1 MEQKVKITLLG
12 GVNEVG
18 GNMVFL
24 EDFHYNVRIF
34 LDFGINIKKFNE
46 YYDRDEEPN
55 SIEELWR
62 LNLLPEGKE
71 VFIENL
77 YTKTHFKKNQKRIN
91 NSKAEEK
98 PILEDPQSNLDGILI
113 SHPHKDHF
121 FGLSFVN
128 RNIPIHAGEV
138 TKKIIL
144 AFHESSKL
152 SIRNNYSGLNWKPFR
167 TGDTI
172 EIKEMKI
179 IPFHVDHSIPAAY
192 GFIIESSA
200 GLIVYS
206 GDFRMHGPL
215 SWMTHEFIKKINE
228 MKLNTLIKQNNIG
241 HIQKHTP
248 NKIKALLC
256 EGTRI
261 HKGTIESERIVKRNL
276 KTLFKNIPFDFILV
290 KYDRIDWDR
299 FRTFS
304 NIAKHHE
311 WKYII
316 TEKDAY
322 FYYLLNRGA
331 KYKTM
336 KNPNI
341 LNDEHLYILI
351 NRNVRYNWQKKIRRI
366 MFKYNKQHRFLEYNE
381 LRQLKG
387 KFFLYI
393 TYLSNF
399 LIDKL
404 NPNLKGIFISS
415 SIDPYAEEFYDNT
428 KRIINILKDLGI
440 PSYRIH
446 ASGHAMPHDLI
457 KFVKEIAP
465 QFLIPIHTEHPNF
478 FKILLNGSDINVIVP
493 EYNKPIIF

>member
-24 EDFHYNVRIF
+24 EDFHYNVSIF

-46 YYDRDEEPN
+46 CYDRDEEPN
-55 SIEELWR
+55 SIEELWK
-62 LNLLPEGKE
+62 LKLLPEGKE
-71 VFIENL
+71 VFIKNL
-77 YTKTHFKKNQKRIN
+77 YTKTHFKNNQKRIN
-91 NSKAEEK
+91 KSKAEEN
-98 PILEDPQSNLDGILI
+98 PVLEDPQSNLDGILI

-144 AFHESSKL
+144 AYYESSKL
-152 SIRNNYSGLNWKPFR
+152 SIRNNYSGLNWKLFR

-206 GDFRMHGPL
+206 GDFRMHGHL

-256 EGTRI
+256 EGTHI

-304 NIAKHHE
+304 NIAKHHD

-331 KYKTM
+331 MYKTM

-366 MFKYNKQHRFLEYNE
+366 MFKYNKQHRFLKYNE

-465 QFLIPIHTEHPNF
+465 QNLIPIHTEHPNF
-478 FKILLNGSDINVIVP
+478 FKKLFNGSDINVIVP
-493 EYNKPIIF
+493 EYNNPIIF